1 MGGDKRVLSEKTL
14 FPGAED
20 GARRHDDVVVE
31 VDVDRLEGATEAGG
45 HLDVRSRRG
54 RVS

>member
-1 MGGDKRVLSEKTL
+1 MDGGKHVLSEKTP
-14 FPGAED
+14 FPEVED

-31 VDVDRLEGATEAGG
+31 VDVDRLEGVTEAGG
-45 HLDVRSRRG
+45 HLDVRPGRG